1 MSEMEQRL
9 EEERRM
15 RRAAVTAAMHQTPP
29 VELDPAAADDEE
41 AEDNSAAAQ
50 RHDQRQ
56 MWVDA
61 QIRNAMARGDFDN
74 LPGTGKPIP
83 GIDAPHDPNW
93 WVKRL
98 IERENITGVLP
109 PALALRREH
118 AELEELLDREATE
131 ADVRRVVE
139 DFNQRV
145 VEARR
150 QLLGGPPVITP
161 TRDVEQEVAGWR
173 ARRQARR
180 TRPASPP
187 VVRERRRRWW
197 RRR

>member
-1 MSEMEQRL
+1 MEQRL

-15 RRAAVTAAMHQTPP
+15 RRAAVTAAMHQPP
-29 VELDPAAADDEE
+29 PEELDPTAPDE
-41 AEDNSAAAQ
+41 AEDNSAAGQ

-56 MWVDA
+56 LWVDA

-83 GIDAPHDPNW
+83 GIDAPHDPDW

-109 PALALRREH
+109 PALALRRED
-118 AELEELLDREATE
+118 AELEELIDREATE

-139 DFNQRV
+139 DFNHRV

-161 TRDVEQEVAGWR
+161 TRDVEQEVDAWR
-173 ARRQARR
+173 DRRLSRR
-180 TRPASPP
+180 SRSASPP
-187 VVRERRRRWW
+187 VVRGRRRRWW
-197 RRR
+197 RRH

>member
-1 MSEMEQRL
+1 MEQRL

-15 RRAAVTAAMHQTPP
+15 RRAALTAAMHQPP
-29 VELDPAAADDEE
+29 PEELDPVAAEDEE
-41 AEDNSAAAQ
+41 TEDDSAAGQ
-50 RHDQRQ
+50 RHEHRAL
-56 MWVDA
+56 WVDA

-83 GIDAPHDPNW
+83 GIDRPHDPDW

-109 PALALRREH
+109 PALALRRED
-118 AELEELLDREATE
+118 AELEELMDREATE
-131 ADVRRVVE
+131 ADVRRVVQ
-139 DFNQRV
+139 DFNHRV

-173 ARRQARR
+173 ERRQARR
-180 TRPASPP
+180 TRAREQPAPRKP
-187 VVRERRRRWW
+187 ARRWW
-197 RRR
+197 RRH

>member
-1 MSEMEQRL
+1 MSEMEQRP

-29 VELDPAAADDEE
+29 VELDPAAVDDEE

-56 MWVDA
+56 LWVDA

-109 PALALRREH
+109 PALALRRED
-118 AELEELLDREATE
+118 AELEELVDREATE

-139 DFNQRV
+139 DFNHRV

-150 QLLGGPPVITP
+150 QLLGGPPVITA

-180 TRPASPP
+180 NRPASPP
-187 VVRERRRRWW
+187 VVRERKRRWW